1 MNLNLKHFLLGVS
14 LIVTMS
20 AMTPAKKTFSA
31 AEQQQIAI
39 PTSGLFE
46 HSNAFS
52 IDFSVVQSNNYSF
65 PLPVGK
71 IKVVDDNQALEISTS
86 AGDAVKAMFGGVV
99 RLSRNVTGSG
109 NVVVLRHD
117 NGLETVYA
125 NNAQNLVNVGQR
137 VKAGQTVAIVGSD
150 AGRTYCKFSLMING
164 GRVNPKT
171 FIDLNSHILRKQTV
185 LCKKNGNY
193 VDVSVIDNSDKQSKE
208 GKNIGPSDNESKID
222 LTDFAKSEWSYPLP
236 ESHVISPFGG
246 ARHHSGVDL
255 KTHPNDNI
263 CAAFDG
269 VVTMSGNYF
278 GYGNCIRIKH
288 NNGLETLYGHQ
299 SRNLVKCG
307 DKVKAGQVIGLTGRT
322 GRATTEHLHFEMFFK
337 GHRLNP
343 SSVFDYDNKSLQQV
357 SLLIKNGVVKT
368 ERNYF
373 AKK

>member
-1 MNLNLKHFLLGVS
+1 MNFNLKHFLLGVS
-14 LIVTMS
+14 IIVTMS

-39 PTSGLFE
+39 PTSGLFDR
-46 HSNAFS
+46 SNAFS
-52 IDFSVVQSNNYSF
+52 IDFSAIQSNGYSF

-71 IKVVDDNQALEISTS
+71 VKVVDDNQALEISTS

-109 NVVVLRHD
+109 NVVVVRHD
-117 NGLETVYA
+117 NGIETVYA
-125 NNAQNLVNVGQR
+125 NNAQNLVTVGQR

-150 AGRTYCKFSLMING
+150 AGHTYCKFSLMVNG
-164 GRVNPKT
+164 GRINPKT
-171 FIDLNSHILRKQTV
+171 FIDLNSHLLRKQTI
-185 LCKKNGNY
+185 LCKKNGTY
-193 VDVSVIDNSDKQSKE
+193 VDVSVIDNSEKQSKDLK
-208 GKNIGPSDNESKID
+208 GIIVSDKDDKID
-222 LTDFAKSEWSYPLP
+222 FTGMPKSEWAYPLP
-236 ESHVISPFGG
+236 GSHVISPFGG

-278 GYGNCIRIKH
+278 GYGNCIKIKH

-299 SRNLVKCG
+299 SRNLVKSG

-322 GRATTEHLHFEMFFK
+322 GRATTEHLHFELFFK
-337 GHRLNP
+337 GHRLDP
-343 SSVFDYDNKSLQQV
+343 SSVFDNANKSLQQIT
-357 SLLIKNGVVKT
+357 LTCKNGIVKT
-368 ERNYF
+368 QRNYF

>member
-125 NNAQNLVNVGQR
+125 NNAENLVNVGQR

-171 FIDLNSHILRKQTV
+171 FIDLNSDILRKQTV

-222 LTDFAKSEWSYPLP
+222 FTDFAKSEWSYPLP

-307 DKVKAGQVIGLTGRT
+307 DKVNAGQVIGLTGRT

>member
-1 MNLNLKHFLLGVS
+1 MNFNLKHFLLGAS

-31 AEQQQIAI
+31 AEQQQITI
-39 PTSGLFE
+39 PTSGLFN

-52 IDFSVVQSNNYSF
+52 IDFGVMGSNSYFF

-71 IKVVDDNQALEISTS
+71 VKVVDDNQALEISTS
-86 AGDAVKAMFGGVV
+86 AGDAVKAMFGGIV
-99 RLSRNVTGSG
+99 RLSRNVNGSG
-109 NVVVLRHD
+109 NVVVVRHD
-117 NGLETVYA
+117 NGIETVYA

-150 AGRTYCKFSLMING
+150 AGRTYCKFYFMVNG

-193 VDVSVIDNSDKQSKE
+193 VDVSVVGNLEKQSKDT
-208 GKNIGPSDNESKID
+208 KDIVTSDNDDKID
-222 LTDFAKSEWSYPLP
+222 FTDLAKSEWAYPLP
-236 ESHVISPFGG
+236 GSHVISPFGG
-246 ARHHSGVDL
+246 ARHHPGVDL
-255 KTHPNDNI
+255 KTRPNDNI
-263 CAAFDG
+263 CSAFDG

-278 GYGNCIRIKH
+278 GYGNCIKIKH

-299 SRNLVKCG
+299 SRNLVRCG
-307 DKVKAGQVIGLTGRT
+307 DKVKAGQIIGLTGRT
-322 GRATTEHLHFEMFFK
+322 GHATTEHLHFEIFFK

-343 SSVFDYDNKSLQQV
+343 SSVFDNANKSLQQV
-357 SLLIKNGVVKT
+357 TLSLKNGVVKT
-368 ERNYF
+368 QRNYF
-373 AKK
+373 AKN

>member
-86 AGDAVKAMFGGVV
+86 TGDAVKAMFGGVV

-208 GKNIGPSDNESKID
+208 GKNTGPSDNESKID
-222 LTDFAKSEWSYPLP
+222 FTDFAKSEWSYPLP
-236 ESHVISPFGG
+236 GSHVISPFGG
-246 ARHHSGVDL
+246 ARHHPGVDL

>member
-222 LTDFAKSEWSYPLP
+222 FTDFAKSEWSYPLP
-236 ESHVISPFGG
+236 GSHVISPFGG
-246 ARHHSGVDL
+246 ARHHPGVDL

>member
-125 NNAQNLVNVGQR
+125 NNAENLVNVGQR

-222 LTDFAKSEWSYPLP
+222 FTDFAKSEWSYPLP

-246 ARHHSGVDL
+246 ARNHSGVDL

>member
-1 MNLNLKHFLLGVS
+1 
-14 LIVTMS
+14 MS

-185 LCKKNGNY
+185 FCKKNGNY

-222 LTDFAKSEWSYPLP
+222 FTDFAKSEWSYPLP

-307 DKVKAGQVIGLTGRT
+307 DKVNAGQVIGLTGRT

>member
-164 GRVNPKT
+164 DRVNPKT

-222 LTDFAKSEWSYPLP
+222 FTDFAKSEWSYPLP

-307 DKVKAGQVIGLTGRT
+307 DKVNAGQVIGLTGRT

>member
-193 VDVSVIDNSDKQSKE
+193 VDVSVADNLERQPKDTKDIVASAND
-208 GKNIGPSDNESKID
+208 DKID
-222 LTDFAKSEWSYPLP
+222 FTDLAKSEWAYPLP
-236 ESHVISPFGG
+236 GSHVISPFGG
-246 ARHHSGVDL
+246 ARHHPGVDL
-255 KTHPNDNI
+255 KTRPNDNI
-263 CAAFDG
+263 CSAFDG

-278 GYGNCIRIKH
+278 GYGNCIKIKH

-299 SRNLVKCG
+299 SRNLVRCG
-307 DKVKAGQVIGLTGRT
+307 DKVKAGQIIGLTGRT
-322 GRATTEHLHFEMFFK
+322 GHATTEHLHFEIFFK

-343 SSVFDYDNKSLQQV
+343 SSVFDNANKSLQQV
-357 SLLIKNGVVKT
+357 TLSLKNGVVKT
-368 ERNYF
+368 QRNYF
-373 AKK
+373 AKN

>member
-1 MNLNLKHFLLGVS
+1 
-14 LIVTMS
+14 
-20 AMTPAKKTFSA
+20 
-31 AEQQQIAI
+31 
-39 PTSGLFE
+39 
-46 HSNAFS
+46 
-52 IDFSVVQSNNYSF
+52 
-65 PLPVGK
+65 
-71 IKVVDDNQALEISTS
+71 
-86 AGDAVKAMFGGVV
+86 
-99 RLSRNVTGSG
+99 
-109 NVVVLRHD
+109 
-117 NGLETVYA
+117 
-125 NNAQNLVNVGQR
+125 
-137 VKAGQTVAIVGSD
+137 
-150 AGRTYCKFSLMING
+150 MING

-222 LTDFAKSEWSYPLP
+222 FTDFAKSEWSYPLP

-246 ARHHSGVDL
+246 ARHHPGVDL

-307 DKVKAGQVIGLTGRT
+307 DKVNAGQVIGLTGRT

>member
-1 MNLNLKHFLLGVS
+1 MNFNLKHILLGVS
-14 LIVTMS
+14 IIATMT

-39 PTSGLFE
+39 STSGLFE
-46 HSNAFS
+46 RSNAFS
-52 IDFSVVQSNNYSF
+52 IDFSNLQSNSYSF

-71 IKVVDDNQALEISTS
+71 VKMVDDNQALEISTS
-86 AGDAVKAMFGGVV
+86 AGDAVKAMFGGIV
-99 RLSRNVTGSG
+99 RLSRNVNGSG
-109 NVVVLRHD
+109 NVIVVRHD
-117 NGLETVYA
+117 NGIETVYA
-125 NNAQNLVNVGQR
+125 NNAQNIVNVGQR
-137 VKAGQTVAIVGSD
+137 VKAGQTIAIVGSD
-150 AGRTYCKFSLMING
+150 AGRTYCKFYFMING

-171 FIDLNSHILRKQTV
+171 FIDLNSHILRKQTI

-193 VDVSVIDNSDKQSKE
+193 VDVSVVGNSDKPTKDTRDLAVSDKE
-208 GKNIGPSDNESKID
+208 NKID
-222 LTDFAKSEWSYPLP
+222 FTDYVKSEWAYPLP
-236 ESHVISPFGG
+236 GCHVISPYGG

-263 CAAFDG
+263 YAAFDG
-269 VVTMSGNYF
+269 VVTMSGVYF

-288 NNGLETLYGHQ
+288 DNGLETLYGHQ

-307 DKVKAGQVIGLTGRT
+307 DKVKAGQLIGLTGST
-322 GRATTEHLHFEMFFK
+322 GRATTAHLHFEMFYK

-343 SSVFDYDNKSLQQV
+343 STIFDTANNSLQQV
-357 SLLIKNGVVKT
+357 SLFIKNGVVKT

>member
-1 MNLNLKHFLLGVS
+1 MNFNLKHFLLGVS

-39 PTSGLFE
+39 PTSGLFDR
-46 HSNAFS
+46 SNAFS
-52 IDFSVVQSNNYSF
+52 IDFSAIQSNGYFF

-71 IKVVDDNQALEISTS
+71 VKVVDDNQALEISTS
-86 AGDAVKAMFGGVV
+86 AGDAVKAMFGGIV

-117 NGLETVYA
+117 NGIETVYA

-150 AGRTYCKFSLMING
+150 AGRTYCKFSLMVNG
-164 GRVNPKT
+164 GRINPKT
-171 FIDLNSHILRKQTV
+171 FIDLNSHMLRKQTV
-185 LCKKNGNY
+185 LCKKNGTY
-193 VDVSVIDNSDKQSKE
+193 VDVSVIDNSEKQPKD
-208 GKNIGPSDNESKID
+208 IIVSDNNDKID
-222 LTDFAKSEWSYPLP
+222 FTGMPKSEWAYPLP
-236 ESHVISPFGG
+236 GSHVISPFGG
-246 ARHHSGVDL
+246 ARHHPGVDL

-278 GYGNCIRIKH
+278 GYGNCIKIKH

-299 SRNLVKCG
+299 SRNLVKSG

-322 GRATTEHLHFEMFFK
+322 GRATTEHLHFELFFK
-337 GHRLNP
+337 GHRLDP
-343 SSVFDYDNKSLQQV
+343 SSVFDNANKSLQQIT
-357 SLLIKNGVVKT
+357 LTCKNGIVKT
-368 ERNYF
+368 QRNYF

>member
-71 IKVVDDNQALEISTS
+71 IKVVDNNQALEISTS

-307 DKVKAGQVIGLTGRT
+307 DKVNAGQVIGLTGRT

>member
-125 NNAQNLVNVGQR
+125 NNAQNLVNVG
-137 VKAGQTVAIVGSD
+137 
-150 AGRTYCKFSLMING
+150 
-164 GRVNPKT
+164 
-171 FIDLNSHILRKQTV
+171 
-185 LCKKNGNY
+185 
-193 VDVSVIDNSDKQSKE
+193 
-208 GKNIGPSDNESKID
+208 
-222 LTDFAKSEWSYPLP
+222 
-236 ESHVISPFGG
+236 HV
-246 ARHHSGVDL
+246 
-255 KTHPNDNI
+255 
-263 CAAFDG
+263 
-269 VVTMSGNYF
+269 
-278 GYGNCIRIKH
+278 
-288 NNGLETLYGHQ
+288 
-299 SRNLVKCG
+299 
-307 DKVKAGQVIGLTGRT
+307 
-322 GRATTEHLHFEMFFK
+322 
-337 GHRLNP
+337 
-343 SSVFDYDNKSLQQV
+343 
-357 SLLIKNGVVKT
+357 
-368 ERNYF
+368 
-373 AKK
+373 

>member
-208 GKNIGPSDNESKID
+208 GKNIGHSDNESKID
-222 LTDFAKSEWSYPLP
+222 FTDFAKSEWSYPLP